1 MGNSPAVK
9 LDMSTFQ
16 PLENTAVKTGAYQ
29 SKPGGPIQNA
39 KVTLDMSTFQAIA
52 GPGEQVGYS
61 GLKDIVPMDGE
72 SFEGTMKRAIEY
84 GKTLTPEDLK
94 RQSKA
99 DLKRAPL
106 ALAAGPVMAG
116 AQLAIPTV
124 TEETVGTGILDA
136 TGREITRQAM
146 KYGPSIV
153 GQFGKRAIPWL
164 VTNAVRYA
172 GWSTGSAILHKAM
185 DWLE

>member
-1 MGNSPAVK
+1 
-9 LDMSTFQ
+9 
-16 PLENTAVKTGAYQ
+16 
-29 SKPGGPIQNA
+29 
-39 KVTLDMSTFQAIA
+39 
-52 GPGEQVGYS
+52 
-61 GLKDIVPMDGE
+61 
-72 SFEGTMKRAIEY
+72 
-84 GKTLTPEDLK
+84 
-94 RQSKA
+94 
-99 DLKRAPL
+99 
-106 ALAAGPVMAG
+106 MAG
-116 AQLAIPTV
+116 AQLAIPTVAGAALAPTV